1 MNIPKLK
8 KIKTKKNYHGIPLE
22 DDYSWVDQ
30 PNILE
35 VLKDPKKLDPEV
47 KDYIESN
54 NKFTENYFKDV
65 KNLQKDLFNEIKG
78 KIKLDDTGLKYKDKR
93 YFYWSKTEAK
103 GNYGKRMRQLIDG
116 SKPEEIFFD
125 GDVEKKKSGSEYF
138 GVGVV
143 STSYCD
149 NFIAYSLDLKGSE
162 YYTIYLRDLRTGK
175 NERDLIEN
183 TSGSITWSLDSKSFF
198 YSKLDEYH
206 RPRQIFKHVIGTSSD
221 QDQLIFEEKD
231 ETFTCGIGITSDEKY
246 FIIGTSDHITTEEYF
261 FPTDAKE
268 IKPMLFQKRKKDV
281 RYSIDSWQ
289 GYFYVHTN
297 EEARDY
303 KVLRCKTDQINK
315 LEVFIPSKKET
326 VIGGLE
332 FLDNY
337 ILRSEK
343 SDAIPKLYVRN
354 IKTNKEEEI
363 KVSDE
368 AIGVPGVSLMQRDTN
383 TTMIRVGWESMATP
397 GRVYEYDIISKEKK
411 LVKETEIPS
420 GHDPNKYIVE
430 RIKAESHDGQMI
442 PISLVRLKTAKQDGS
457 SKILLYAYGA
467 YKHSISPSFSAS
479 RFCLVDRGITFA
491 IAHVRGGGDLGDKHH
506 EKGKKKFKKNTFL
519 DYIAC
524 ANHLIEQRYTHKGG
538 ICFYGGS
545 AGGLTGGA
553 VANMKPDLFF
563 GMLLLVPFVDTM
575 TTMLNEKLPLT
586 PGEWEMWGN
595 PIKSKEYFEY
605 ILSYSP
611 YNNLDRK
618 DYPPMLI
625 TTSLFDNRVLYSE
638 PVKYIAKLR
647 DKKSDNNIQLLKCK
661 MEAAGHGGMSGRDNA
676 ITELAEE
683 YSFIL
688 KSAKILNNNLK
699 K

>member
-1 MNIPKLK
+1 MNIPKLRK
-8 KIKTKKNYHGIPLE
+8 NKTKKNYHGITLE

-35 VLKDPKKLDPEV
+35 VLKDPKKLDTEV
-47 KDYIESN
+47 KDYIEAN
-54 NKFTENYFKDV
+54 NEITENYFKDV
-65 KNLQKDLFNEIKG
+65 KDFQKHLFNEIKG
-78 KIKLDDTGLKYKDKR
+78 KIKLDDTGLKYKDKK
-93 YFYWSKTEAK
+93 YYYWTKTEAK

-125 GDVEKKKSGSEYF
+125 GDLEKKKSGSEYF
-138 GVGVV
+138 GVGTV

-175 NERDLIEN
+175 NEKDVIEN
-183 TSGSITWSLDSKSFF
+183 TSGSVTWSLDNKSFF
-198 YSKLDEYH
+198 YSKLDKYH
-206 RPRQIFKHVIGTSSD
+206 RPRQIFKHVIGTSSN

-261 FPTDAKE
+261 FPTDAKK
-268 IKPMLFQKRKKDV
+268 INLTLFQKRKNDV

-289 GYFYVHTN
+289 GFFYVHTN

-303 KVLRCKTDQINK
+303 KVLRCKNDQINK
-315 LEVFIPSKKET
+315 LEVFLPPKEET

-332 FLDNY
+332 FLDDY

-343 SDAIPKLYVRN
+343 SDAITKLYVRD

-368 AIGVPGVSLMQRDTN
+368 AIGVPGISLMQRDTN

-397 GRVYEYDIISKEKK
+397 GRVYEYDIVSKEKK
-411 LVKETEIPS
+411 LVKEIEIPS
-420 GHDPNKYIVE
+420 GHDANKYIVE

-442 PISLVRLKTAKQDGS
+442 PISLVRLKTAKQDGN

-479 RFCLVDRGITFA
+479 RFCLIDRGITFA

-524 ANHLIEQRYTHKGG
+524 ANHLIEQRYTYKGG

-553 VANMKPDLFF
+553 VANMAPDLFF

-611 YNNLDRK
+611 YNNLDKK

-688 KSAKILNNNLK
+688 KSANILK
-699 K
+699 

>member
-8 KIKTKKNYHGIPLE
+8 KIKSTKNYHGIPLE

-35 VLKDPKKLDPEV
+35 VLRDPKKLNTEV
-47 KDYIESN
+47 KDYIEAN
-54 NKFTENYFKDV
+54 NKITKDYFTDV
-65 KNLQKDLFNEIKG
+65 KDLQKKLFSEIKG
-78 KIKLDDTGLKYKDKR
+78 KIKLDDTGLKYKDVR
-93 YFYWSKTEAK
+93 YYYWSKTEAK
-103 GNYGKRMRQLIDG
+103 GNYGKRMRQLIDC
-116 SKPEEIFFD
+116 SKPEEVFFD
-125 GDVEKKKSGSEYF
+125 GDLEKKKSGSEYF
-138 GVGVV
+138 GVGTV

-175 NERDLIEN
+175 NEKDIIEN
-183 TSGSITWSLDSKSFF
+183 TSGNVTWALDNKSFY
-198 YSKLDEYH
+198 YSKLDKYH
-206 RPRQIFKHVIGTSSD
+206 RPRQIFKHVLGTSTD

-231 ETFTCGIGITSDEKY
+231 ETFTCGISITSDEKY

-268 IKPMLFQKRKKDV
+268 IKPTLFQKRKNDI

-303 KVLRCKTDQINK
+303 KVLRCKTNQIDK
-315 LEVFIPSKKET
+315 LEVFIPAKKET
-326 VIGGLE
+326 VIGGFE
-332 FLDNY
+332 FLDDY

-343 SDAIPKLYVRN
+343 SDAIPRLFVRN

-363 KVSDE
+363 KISDE
-368 AIGVPGVSLMQRDTN
+368 PIGVPGVSLMQRDTN

-397 GRVYEYDIISKEKK
+397 GRVYDYDIVTKEKK

-420 GHDPNKYIVE
+420 GHDPSKYVVE
-430 RIKAESHDGQMI
+430 RIKAQSHDGRMI
-442 PISLVRLKTAKQDGS
+442 PISLVRLKDSKQDGK
-457 SKILLYAYGA
+457 SKVLLYSYGA
-467 YKHSISPSFSAS
+467 YKHSVNCSFSAS
-479 RFCLVDRGITFA
+479 RFCLIDRGIIFA
-491 IAHVRGGGDLGDKHH
+491 IAHIRGGGDLGDSWHT
-506 EKGKKKFKKNTFL
+506 EGKKKLKKNTFL
-519 DYIAC
+519 DYVAC
-524 ANHLIEQRYTHKGG
+524 ANHLIEQRYTYKGG

-553 VANMKPDLFF
+553 VANLSPDLFF

-611 YNNLDRK
+611 YNNLEKK
-618 DYPPMLI
+618 DYPSMFI

-647 DKKSDNNIQLLKCK
+647 DLKTDNNNQLLKCK

-688 KSAKILNNNLK
+688 KSAKILK
-699 K
+699 